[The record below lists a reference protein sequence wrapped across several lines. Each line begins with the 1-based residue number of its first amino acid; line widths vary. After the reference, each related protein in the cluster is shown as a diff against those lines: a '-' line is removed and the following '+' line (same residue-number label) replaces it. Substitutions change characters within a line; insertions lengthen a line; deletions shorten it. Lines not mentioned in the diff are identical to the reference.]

1 MALLVTFREMS
12 LTPLQVMQSTDHGSV
27 GQDAETVEQLNE
39 SGDLRQLLRP
49 FQVSVCHAL
58 VMQSCTVSCSHVQS
72 WPQCWALDTVT
83 WYVTSGQRKV
93 HWDLRSVISRDD
105 ILYNHDDH
113 PSLLY
118 TTIRNL
124 PCWLSVMLWSR
135 LKAPPCL
142 LFSCSPVNQDVI
154 PRSKILLGRLEN
166 SCCLFHA
173 MGNNLRSLQTVG
185 LIYIY
190 LFFTPRFRI

>member
-1 MALLVTFREMS
+1 M
-12 LTPLQVMQSTDHGSV
+12 TPLQVMQSTDHGSV

-58 VMQSCTVSCSHVQS
+58 VMHSVMQSCTVMTPVLSTGHCHVI
-72 WPQCWALDTVT
+72 C
-83 WYVTSGQRKV
+83 
-93 HWDLRSVISRDD
+93 DLRTKESSLGPEICDQQMIFLQSRWP
-105 ILYNHDDH
+105 
-113 PSLLY
+113 PSPLY

-135 LKAPPCL
+135 LKAPHCL

-185 LIYIY
+185 LPQY
-190 LFFTPRFRI
+190 LSIFHTKIPNLN